1 MERQAGRPFPPFPP
15 SRSLCSGTC
24 LYVLS
29 RRERGTLTDSQCSQV
44 SHLRRRAAALS
55 GRPMYVLERERSGRR
70 ERERPLC
77 RRLRRSLPPAVT
89 LIDWGSPS
97 LTHSGRRPPLL
108 LRPSDRSQRAGRR
121 KEEKGC
127 CERVGFYS
135 IARRSAIIQVG
146 CFVRTCS

>member
-1 MERQAGRPFPPFPP
+1 MEAADLRWYISAKAAKGDMERQAGRPFPPFPP

-108 LRPSDRSQRAGRR
+108 GPTGSEPKGGAAQRGKRLL
-121 KEEKGC
+121 
-127 CERVGFYS
+127 
-135 IARRSAIIQVG
+135 
-146 CFVRTCS
+146 